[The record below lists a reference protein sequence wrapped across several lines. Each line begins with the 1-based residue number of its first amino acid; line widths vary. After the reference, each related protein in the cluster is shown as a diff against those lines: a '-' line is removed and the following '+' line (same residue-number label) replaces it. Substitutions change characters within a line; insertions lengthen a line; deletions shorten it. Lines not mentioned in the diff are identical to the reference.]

1 MNEKRTIRP
10 AEVRVAEIDKK
21 IAKYET
27 TIAKLRKNRERILN
41 PVAKKTR
48 VGMSTAIRSAKEA
61 GITPEE
67 LLDMIKTAS
76 SKK

>member
-1 MNEKRTIRP
+1 MNEKRTVRP

-21 IAKYET
+21 IAKYEMA
-27 TIAKLRKNRERILN
+27 IAKLQKNRERILH
-41 PVAKKTR
+41 PVTKRTR
-48 VGMSTAIRSAKEA
+48 VGMSTAVRTAKAA

-67 LLDMIKTAS
+67 LLEMIKTAS